1 MITARLAGATIRDV
15 MAISSDPLLEDA
27 AAHWQRAFEA
37 AARAL
42 DADRIVLPAEKIG
55 EEMRR
60 LTDERRLTA
69 ALLES
74 CARVSNSSARG
85 SWSAPMQ
92 L

>member
-1 MITARLAGATIRDV
+1 MPAPSYFVLD
-15 MAISSDPLLEDA
+15 DA

-42 DADRIVLPAEKIG
+42 DADRVVLPAEQIG

-60 LTDERRLTA
+60 LADERRLTA

-74 CARVSNSSARG
+74 CARVSNSSVRA
-85 SWSAPMQ
+85 SWSPLMPR
-92 L
+92 